1 MQSEMIDFRPET
13 ERHQQFFGREDLL
26 GELQRSLLEGP
37 ANNWGW
43 ILIKGAPGRGKSAFL
58 SQFLR
63 RFEEVRGWWVAHHFL
78 RRGMADWARPERVS
92 ANLAARIEAFFP
104 EQRDAEARPE
114 SRLIEL
120 LERVS
125 RDVLLPERQRLLLV
139 IDELSEAEEGV
150 SEDNPLP
157 RFLPHVL
164 PEGVIVLCSSSSR
177 YPHLTWIE
185 RRDHLLQSFDL
196 DAPAWSA
203 SNAEVCRRFW
213 RYHARRGEPRL
224 SEQFVAE
231 ALRCGEGNVLYAVAL
246 HRYYGWLLGRRARV
260 GSLPLGLEGL
270 LGRFWDELEGLPE
283 PSRGRA
289 MTGLGILAAAQESLP
304 LSLVAS
310 AVGWEGGGE
319 VGDFLRVAHP
329 LLEEEQHP
337 WTGEAAYRP
346 LHEHV
351 RDSLRERLG
360 AAALSH
366 AHERLTAA
374 LEPWLGPT
382 PPEEPVT
389 RLSAPT
395 LGFRRRY
402 ALRYGVVHALGAANP
417 TRAAQLCIN
426 VGYLEA
432 RAHELGAAVF
442 EDVARTTQA
451 VGEEWRIVLR
461 ALHDALRHE
470 SRWIAQ
476 APEAL
481 PTLVYNRLRAAG
493 WPAARIADSLSFPA
507 GLPALRLRNPVRLDW
522 GELLTLRGHFS
533 AVSGCVVTA
542 DGRYVISAAHDWTLQ
557 TWDLATGQRVT
568 LMQAHAAAL
577 SCCALT
583 PDGHHL
589 VSGSWDYTLKV
600 WNLLQQRE
608 VALLRGHN
616 DRVSACAVLPDG
628 RRVVSTSWDGTMRL
642 WDLESGAEL
651 AVFQGHTGR
660 VSTCAVTP
668 DGRYVIS
675 GGEDH
680 LLKVWDLETG
690 EVRWTLQGHT
700 DWVRACAVF
709 PDGSRLV
716 STGDDRTARVWD
728 LASGQELMTLA
739 GHSGWVL
746 CCAVAPDGRRLF
758 TGAVDKTLKMWDL
771 VTGQEITTF
780 KGHSDWVGVCTVL
793 PDGHRVVSASWDETL
808 KVWDVA
814 PREEVLAP
822 PGHTDW
828 VSSCA
833 VAPAAGKVV
842 SSSWD
847 RTLKVWDA
855 ATGRL
860 LGTWRGHGDRV
871 NACVVTPA
879 GDEVVSASDDR
890 TLRRWELATGAE
902 RALFAGHADW
912 VRACAVTPD
921 GKHLISAAD
930 DRTIKMWD
938 LVTGHEVATLRGH
951 ENAITACAVTPD
963 GTRLVTSSIDR
974 TIGVWDL
981 PGQRLLRTLTG
992 HTDRV
997 WACAVTPDGRRA
1009 VSVSFDKTLRL
1020 WDLDSGAELAVCRGH
1035 VGAVR
1040 GCALL
1045 PGGQHAISAA
1055 FDRTLRL
1062 WDLETGSCVATV
1074 YGVAP
1079 FLCVE
1084 MMPGVIAAGDALGN
1098 LWLLEADFERFL

>member
-1 MQSEMIDFRPET
+1 MIDFRPET
-13 ERHQQFFGREDLL
+13 ARHQQFFGREDLL
-26 GELQRSLLEGP
+26 GELQRALLEGP

-43 ILIKGAPGRGKSAFL
+43 ILVKGAPGRGKSAL
-58 SQFLR
+58 VSQFLR
-63 RFEEVRGWWVAHHFL
+63 RFEEVRGFWVAHHFL
-78 RRGMADWARPERVS
+78 RQGMADWARPERVA
-92 ANLAARIEAFFP
+92 ANLAARIESFFP

-139 IDELSEAEEGV
+139 IDELSEAEQGV
-150 SEDNPLP
+150 GEDNPLP

-164 PEGVIVLCSSSSR
+164 PEGVIALCSSSSR
-177 YPHLTWIE
+177 YRHLTWLE
-185 RRDHLLQSFDL
+185 RRGHLLHVFDL
-196 DAPAWSA
+196 DSPAWSA
-203 SNAEVCRRFW
+203 SNAEACRRFW

-224 SEQFVAE
+224 NEQFVAE
-231 ALRCGEGNVLYAVAL
+231 ALRCGEGNILYAVAL
-246 HRYYGWLLGRRARV
+246 HRYYGWQLGRRARV
-260 GSLPLGLEGL
+260 DSPPLGLDGL
-270 LGRFWDELEGLPE
+270 LGRFWDELERLPE
-283 PSRGRA
+283 PSRGRV
-289 MTGLGILAAAQESLP
+289 MMGLGILIAARESLP

-319 VGDFLRVAHP
+319 VGDFLRAAHP
-329 LLEEEQHP
+329 LLEEEPHP

-351 RDSLRERLG
+351 RDYLGERLG
-360 AAALSH
+360 PPALVR

-374 LEPWLGPT
+374 LEPWLSRT
-382 PPEEPVT
+382 PPEEPAT

-402 ALRYGVVHALGAANP
+402 ALRYGVAHALGAGDA
-417 TRAAQLCIN
+417 TRAARLCID
-426 VGYLEA
+426 VDYLEA

-442 EDVARTTQA
+442 EDVARTSQA
-451 VGEEWRIVLR
+451 VGEEWRVVLR
-461 ALHDALRHE
+461 ALHDALRSE
-470 SRWIAQ
+470 ARWITA

-481 PTLVYNRLRAAG
+481 PALVFNRLRAAG
-493 WPAARIADSLSFPA
+493 WSAGRIAESLAFPT

-533 AVSGCVVTA
+533 AVSGCAVTP
-542 DGRYVISAAHDWTLQ
+542 DGRYVISTAHDWTLQ
-557 TWDLATGQRVT
+557 TWDLSSGERVF
-568 LMQAHAAAL
+568 LMQGHAAAL

-583 PDGHHL
+583 PDGQYL
-589 VSGSWDYTLKV
+589 VTGSWDYTLKV
-600 WNLLQQRE
+600 WKLPEWTE
-608 VALLRGHN
+608 VALLRGHS
-616 DRVSACAVLPDG
+616 DRVSACAFLPGG
-628 RRVVSTSWDGTMRL
+628 RRVVSTSWDGTVRL
-642 WDLESGAEL
+642 WDVEGSREL
-651 AVFQGHTGR
+651 AVCKGHTGR

-668 DGRYVIS
+668 DGRYAIS

-680 LLKVWDLETG
+680 LLRVWDLETG
-690 EVRWTLQGHT
+690 VLVRTFLGHS
-700 DWVRACAVF
+700 DWVRSCAFF

-728 LASGQELMTLA
+728 FASGQEVMTLA

-746 CCAVAPDGRRLF
+746 SCAVAPDGRRLF
-758 TGAVDKTLKMWDL
+758 TGAVDKTIKMWDL
-771 VTGQEITTF
+771 VTGQEIATL
-780 KGHSDWVGVCTVL
+780 KGHSDWVGACVIFA
-793 PDGHRVVSASWDETL
+793 DGHRVVSASWDETL

-828 VSSCA
+828 VSACA
-833 VAPAAGKVV
+833 AAPAAGKVV
-842 SSSWD
+842 SASWD
-847 RTLKVWDA
+847 RTLKVWDV
-855 ATGRL
+855 ATGRI
-860 LGTWRGHGDRV
+860 LGTWRGHGDRI
-871 NACVVTPA
+871 NTCVVTPA

-890 TLRRWELATGAE
+890 TLRRWDLATGEE

-930 DRTIKMWD
+930 DRTVKIWD
-938 LVTGHEVATLRGH
+938 LVTGQELATLRGH
-951 ENAITACAVTPD
+951 EHAITSCAVTPD
-963 GTRLVTSSIDR
+963 GTRLVTTSIDR
-974 TIGVWDL
+974 TVGVWDL
-981 PGQRLLRTLTG
+981 TSRQFLRSLTG

-1009 VSVSFDKTLRL
+1009 LSASFDKTLRL
-1020 WDLDSGAELAVCRGH
+1020 WDLESGAELRVCRGH

-1040 GCALL
+1040 GCAIL
-1045 PGGQHAISAA
+1045 PGGRHAVSAA

-1062 WDLETGSCVATV
+1062 WDLESGSCVAAV
-1074 YGVAP
+1074 YGVAA

-1084 MMPGVIAAGDALGN
+1084 VMPGGIAAGDALGN
-1098 LWLLEADFERFL
+1098 VWLLEADLARFL